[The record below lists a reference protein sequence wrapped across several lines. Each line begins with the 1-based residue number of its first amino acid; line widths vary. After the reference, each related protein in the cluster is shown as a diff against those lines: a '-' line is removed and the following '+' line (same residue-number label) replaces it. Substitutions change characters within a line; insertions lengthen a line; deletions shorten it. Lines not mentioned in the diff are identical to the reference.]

1 MTAIGWLGVMA
12 GGAMGASARYL
23 LDAVVGARTRA
34 LFPWGTFVV
43 NVTGSLA
50 AGLLAGAALHQP
62 LPTELRVVIG
72 GGFLGAFTTFST
84 FTFETVRLW
93 EQGCAGQAAANVFG
107 TAVTGAAAAAA
118 GVALGALVV

>member
-1 MTAIGWLGVMA
+1 MSAIGWLGIMA

-23 LDAVVGARTRA
+23 LDVVVGARTRG
-34 LFPWGTFVV
+34 LLPWGTFVV

-50 AGLLAGAALHQP
+50 AGFVVGIAHHHP
-62 LPTELRVVIG
+62 LPTTVGVVVG

-93 EQGCAGQAAANVFG
+93 QQGCAAQAAANVFG
-107 TAVTGAAAAAA
+107 TVVTGAAAAAA
-118 GVALGALVV
+118 GVALGALAV

>member
-12 GGAMGASARYL
+12 GGAIGASARYL
-23 LDAVVGARTRA
+23 LDAVVGARSRG

-50 AGLLAGAALHQP
+50 AGFLVGVALYHP
-62 LPTELRVVIG
+62 VPATLRVVVG

-84 FTFETVRLW
+84 FTFDTVRLW
-93 EQGCAGQAAANVFG
+93 QQGCTGQPAANVFG
-107 TAVTGAAAAAA
+107 TTVSGVAAAAA
-118 GVALGALVV
+118 GVAVGVLAS